1 VASVKTALTGVDMA
15 RAQQAARE
23 VLARDRLLPFVRLTF
38 PRYQVNPAAKLIAEE
53 LEWFEVEVAAGRS
66 PRLILELPPRVG
78 KSELVSR
85 KYPGW
90 LLGRHPEWHIGL
102 VSYGAELAER
112 LSRDAR
118 RVVMSEEY
126 GHIFT
131 TYKTED
137 WPSGG
142 AESVEIDP
150 GSKSVAYW
158 RIAPTKD
165 NPQPG
170 GMLAVGVGGALTGAG
185 FNVLLIDDPIKNQ
198 EQADSVAA
206 KERLWDFYVS
216 TLYDRV
222 EPGGGIVIIQQRW
235 APDDLVGRLL
245 SVQTVDEEGFE
256 LPFVDQW
263 RRISIPAQAL
273 PGEED
278 ALGRQPGEWLPG
290 RFTDVQWERVKAN
303 LIEKSPRTW
312 FAKFQQRPVAPE
324 GAIFKVYEQLRFEES
339 AADGEYLEPPEDGP
353 VYIFA
358 DTSYGKGKSS
368 DYSAAMV
375 WRYERK
381 PKETF
386 RLLHVYRKRAPFP
399 QLKRDLLGLVD
410 KYQPKAVIIED
421 YGSGTSLIQEFM
433 LPIDGKRLPVRAWRP
448 RRDQDKDARAW
459 AVTPYLAQGKV
470 AVPKRAPWL
479 GAFLQE
485 LSDFQGEGSVEHDD
499 QVDAFTMS
507 LILMGV
513 QEPSKKWEVKHV
525 AFEMVA

>member
-1 VASVKTALTGVDMA
+1 MSPGVAGLDRRKAE
-15 RAQQAARE
+15 QAARE
-23 VLARDRLLPFVRLTF
+23 RLGRERLLPFVKLTF
-38 PRYQVNPAAKLIAEE
+38 PKYVVSPVAWLIARE
-53 LEWFEVEVAAGRS
+53 LEWFEAEVEAGRS

-85 KYPGW
+85 RYPGW
-90 LLGRHPEWHIGL
+90 ILGRHPDWHIGL

-126 GHIFT
+126 GRIFT

-137 WPSGG
+137 WAG

-150 GSKSVAYW
+150 GSKSVSYW
-158 RIAPTKD
+158 RIAPTRD

-170 GMLAVGVGGALTGAG
+170 GLLAVGVGGALTGSG

-206 KERLWDFYVS
+206 KDRLWEFYAG
-216 TLYDRV
+216 TLYDRL

-245 SVQTVDEEGFE
+245 SVDVVDEEGFE
-256 LPFVDQW
+256 RPFVDKW
-263 RRISIPAQAL
+263 RRVSLPAEAL
-273 PGEED
+273 PGEVD
-278 ALGRQPGEWLPG
+278 ALGREPGEWLPG
-290 RFTDVQWERVKAN
+290 RFTPEQWQRVKAN
-303 LIEKSPRTW
+303 LIEKSPRMW
-312 FAKFQQRPVAPE
+312 YAKFQQRPVAPE

-339 AADGEYLEPPEDGP
+339 SADGEYIAPPEDGP

-358 DTSYGKGKSS
+358 DTSYGRGKSS
-368 DYSAAMV
+368 DYSVAMV
-375 WRYERK
+375 WRLERK
-381 PKETF
+381 PRETF
-386 RLLHVYRKRAPFP
+386 RLLEVYRQRVPFP
-399 QLKRDLLGLVD
+399 TLKRDMLALCR
-410 KYQPKAVIIED
+410 KYGPKAVVIED

-433 LPIDGKRLPVRAWRP
+433 LPVDGQRLPVRAWRP

-470 AVPKRAPWL
+470 VVPKRAPWL
-479 GAFLQE
+479 GAFLKE
-485 LSDFQGEGSVEHDD
+485 LADFQGEGSIEHDD
-499 QVDAFTMS
+499 QVDTFSMS

-513 QEPSKKWEVKHV
+513 QEPSKKWEVRNI